1 MDYIKI
7 LREDNDLSDLLCDMC
22 DIEIL
27 PEFIIPQDEDGHIT
41 YNLSGKTFAKA
52 GSGSEYIW
60 LEDGSIGYW
69 GSEGE
74 CGRIADNLN
83 EFFELMINCPYWLD
97 YLCEEEYV
105 DKEELGA
112 FAEEIFEEY
121 EENAQ
126 EVAFDLREAQQ
137 ELAKRLGIE
146 IKTDVAGLLLRFYH
160 CAKREPR
167 FILTYT
173 ENDGSIHSSTGSL
186 FDR

>member
-1 MDYIKI
+1 MDFVTM
-7 LREDNDLSDLLCDMC
+7 LQEDRNISDLLYDVCDV
-22 DIEIL
+22 EIL
-27 PEFIIPQDEDGHIT
+27 SECKPPQDEGGHLT

-52 GSGSEYIW
+52 RSGSEYIL

-74 CGRIADNLN
+74 CGRIADNLE

-97 YLCEEEYV
+97 YICEEEYQ
-105 DKEELGA
+105 DREELSE
-112 FAEEIFEEY
+112 FAKEIFEEH
-121 EENAQ
+121 EENAK
-126 EVAFDLREAQQ
+126 EDEFDLRGAQQ
-137 ELAKRLGIE
+137 ELADSLGIE
-146 IKTDVAGLLLRFYH
+146 IQADVAEILMRFYH

-167 FILTYT
+167 FVQTYT